1 MNVELNGIL
10 KKKYKKN
17 SENSKHWIEFSLV
30 FWEMIIIYLMKTY
43 KLWNYEMSYLNII
56 C

>member
-1 MNVELNGIL
+1 MEYL
-10 KKKYKKN
+10 KKNIYKN

-30 FWEMIIIYLMKTY
+30 FWEMIINYLMKAY
-43 KLWNYEMSYLNII
+43 ILWNYEMSYLNII